1 MQRGRGF
8 RLCAWA
14 CILLLALPPVA
25 RADAR
30 SEGADPIVLGMSGA
44 LTGSSAQLGAE
55 LRAGMEIYFDHVNA
69 SGGLRGR
76 RIELK
81 VYDDGYN
88 PEPAIHNTLLLIERD
103 RALALMGYIGTP
115 TVARVLP
122 LLKMYQAKDVLLFF
136 PFSGA
141 EPQRSGPYGR
151 FAYNLRP
158 SYREETRALV
168 DQLVAAGRN
177 RIAIFYQA
185 DAYGRSGWQGVRE
198 AMGSHGI
205 ELSAE
210 ATYNRGGAFG
220 DRYADQVAI
229 LKAAQPNAVISIA
242 SYEAAA
248 GFIRDA
254 RDSGWDVPIANVSFA
269 NSQQLLGLL
278 RTHAASSGGEYGF
291 NLVNSEVLP
300 HFRDTSLPAVR
311 EYLDMMKTTT
321 LEPGYVSF
329 EGFLNAKLMV
339 EVLRR
344 MEGDPARGQFRDV
357 LTGMTDY
364 DLGIGEHVSFGAG
377 RNQGLHSI
385 YFTQVRNNQLEPLQD
400 WSNLNTHVEAV
411 Q

>member
-1 MQRGRGF
+1 
-8 RLCAWA
+8 
-14 CILLLALPPVA
+14 
-25 RADAR
+25 
-30 SEGADPIVLGMSGA
+30 
-44 LTGSSAQLGAE
+44 
-55 LRAGMEIYFDHVNA
+55 MEAYFAHVNGT
-69 SGGLRGR
+69 GGVHGR

-103 RALALMGYIGTP
+103 RALALMGYVGTP

-122 LLKMYQAKDVLLFF
+122 LLKMYQAEDVLLFF

-141 EPQRSGPYGR
+141 EPQRTGPYGR

-168 DQLVAAGRN
+168 DHLVAAGRD

-198 AMGSHGI
+198 ALRAHGVT
-205 ELSAE
+205 LVAE

-220 DRYADQVAI
+220 ESYTEQAAI
-229 LKAAQPNAVISIA
+229 LKAAAPNVVISIA

-269 NSQQLLGLL
+269 NSQQLLELL
-278 RTHAASSGGEYGF
+278 RTHAAGSGVAYGS

-311 EYLDMMKTTT
+311 EYLDMMKATA

-344 MEGDPARGQFRDV
+344 MEGDPERGQFRSV
-357 LTGMTDY
+357 LDGMTDY
-364 DLGIGEHVSFGAG
+364 DLGINEHVSFGKG

-385 YFTQVRNNQLEPLQD
+385 YFTQVTNSQLEPLVD
-400 WSNLNTHVEAV
+400 WSKLRTDVKAV